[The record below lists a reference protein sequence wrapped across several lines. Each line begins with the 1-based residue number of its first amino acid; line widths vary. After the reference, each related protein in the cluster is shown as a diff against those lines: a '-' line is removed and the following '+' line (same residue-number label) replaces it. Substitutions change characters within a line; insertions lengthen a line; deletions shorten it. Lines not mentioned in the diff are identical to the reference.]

1 MYVDLSR
8 IPLAKAMHDLSLG
21 EREVFVSI
29 IGTGTYGS
37 LDVGTFPCG
46 SPNYL
51 TYVEDNYTLQVW
63 FQQDDENGQYISESN
78 LDWETGKV
86 YEDQNP

>member
-1 MYVDLSR
+1 MFVDLSR

-21 EREVFVSI
+21 EREAFVSI
-29 IGTGTYGS
+29 IGAVTYGS

-51 TYVEDNYTLQVW
+51 TYVEDNYILKVW
-63 FQQDDENGQYISESN
+63 FPQDDEDGQYIGESSIN
-78 LDWETGKV
+78 WDTGKV
-86 YEDQNP
+86 YEDETT